1 MRIKRFSWKKGLG
14 AVAAVS
20 LLFLL
25 VFMLLN
31 ELFPFRPEPQ
41 YSTLILSAEGKPM
54 AAYLS
59 QDEKWRL
66 KLDTN
71 ELSKPIEEAFLLK
84 EDHYFY
90 FHPGFN
96 PAAMLRALWNNLLSG
111 KRTSGASTI
120 TMQVARMLDP
130 KPRSYGNKLIEVFRA
145 MQLEWHYSKEEI
157 LRMYLNLV
165 PYGGNIEGVKAAAFL
180 YLGKSPLL
188 LSPAEIAALTVIPNR
203 PNSLGI
209 RSGETTELENARN
222 YWLTYFATYGWITS
236 ENLADALNEPVSFRR
251 RELDVVA
258 PHLCRLLKSRYSD
271 EAIVHSSLS
280 FSLQQK
286 AEALVANYMQALYS
300 RQISNAA
307 VVVLDNATSQVL
319 AYVGSADFNNAMHFG
334 QVDGTRAIRSPG
346 STLKPLLYAYAMD
359 KGFFTPL
366 SQLSDV
372 PSNFGGYTPENY
384 DSEFNGRVSLKN
396 ALAKSLN
403 IPAVKVL
410 SQAGVR
416 QFTQFLSRAGFR
428 EIKNQKDE
436 LGLSL
441 ILGGC
446 GVSLLELCQAYMC
459 LANYGEY
466 RNAQFLSTNEASF
479 SFHWTSAEAAFM
491 TSFMLADLNRP
502 DIPSYWRSGK
512 TLPHIAWKTG
522 TSYGRKDAWSIGYND
537 RFTVGVWVGN
547 FDANG
552 VPDLSGAEIA
562 SPLLFK
568 LFENLPGS
576 NNDRWLKP
584 RGKVDMRWV
593 CSESG
598 HIVGEQCENQ
608 VMDYYIPGI
617 SSMQTCQCKKAVW
630 VDEKENLSYCMS
642 CKPEAAKIKYYRQ
655 YAPELLAWFQSE
667 QKSYEQVP
675 PHNPKCSRIFQ
686 EGAPQIVMP
695 TAGATYLQER
705 GSDEQFELSA
715 QTSIEVSELFWY
727 VDDKLI
733 GKVKRGEPFFTRLKG
748 GAHKISCVD
757 DKGRL
762 SHITIQVNLY

>member
-1 MRIKRFSWKKGLG
+1 MRIKRFSWKKGLRT
-14 AVAAVS
+14 ASAVS
-20 LLFLL
+20 LFFLL

-31 ELFPFRPEPQ
+31 ELFPFKTEPQ
-41 YSTLILSAEGKPM
+41 YSTLVLSAEGKPM

-71 ELSKPIEEAFLLK
+71 ELTEPIEEAFLLK

-96 PAAMLRALWNNLLSG
+96 PAAMLRALWNNVLSG

-120 TMQVARMLDP
+120 TMQLARMLEP

-145 MQLEWHYSKEEI
+145 MQLEWRFTKEEI
-157 LRMYLNLV
+157 LRMYLNQV
-165 PYGGNIEGVKAAAFL
+165 PYGGNIEGIKAASYL

-203 PNSLGI
+203 PTSLGV
-209 RSGETTELENARN
+209 RSGERSDLTTARN
-222 YWLTYFATYGWITS
+222 YWLKYFAHHDWVSS
-236 ENLADALNEPVSFRR
+236 ENLADALREPVAFRR
-251 RELDVVA
+251 REMVQVA
-258 PHLCRLLKSRYSD
+258 PHLCRFLKSRHATEALIYSS
-271 EAIVHSSLS
+271 VSL
-280 FSLQQK
+280 SLQQQ
-286 AEALVANYMQALYS
+286 AETLVANYMQTLYS

-307 VVVLDNATSQVL
+307 VVVLNNANAEVL
-319 AYVGSADFNNAMHFG
+319 AYVGSADFNHVAHQG

-346 STLKPLLYAYAMD
+346 STLKPLLYAYAME
-359 KGFFTPL
+359 KGFITPL

-384 DSEFNGRVSLKN
+384 DSEFNGKVSLKD

-410 SQAGVR
+410 SQTGIQ
-416 QFTQFLSRAGFR
+416 QFTRFLSRGGFHH
-428 EIKNQKDE
+428 IKKQKDE

-446 GVSLLELCQAYMC
+446 GVSLLELCEAYMC
-459 LANYGEY
+459 LANYGEF
-466 RNAQFLSTNEASF
+466 RTMRFVPSKEESFSFQWTTPEASF
-479 SFHWTSAEAAFM
+479 M
-491 TSFMLADLNRP
+491 TSHMLADLNRP
-502 DIPSYWRSGK
+502 DIPAYWRSGK

-547 FDANG
+547 FDASG
-552 VPDLSGAEIA
+552 VPDLSGADIA
-562 SPLLFK
+562 TPLLFK

-576 NNDRWLKP
+576 NNDRWLQP

-593 CSESG
+593 CSETG
-598 HIVGEQCENQ
+598 QYAGEQCENQ

-617 SSMQTCQCKKAVW
+617 SSMQACQCKKAVW
-630 VDEKENLSYCMS
+630 VDEKEKQSYCMT
-642 CKPEAAKIKYYRQ
+642 CKSADAKLKYYRH
-655 YAPELLAWFQSE
+655 YPPELLAWFQSE

-675 PHNPKCSRIFQ
+675 EHNPNCSRVFQ

-715 QTSIEVSELFWY
+715 QTGTEVSELFWY
-727 VDDKLI
+727 VDDALL
-733 GKVKRGEPFFTRLKG
+733 GKVKRGEAFFTKLKG

-762 SHITIQVNLY
+762 SHITILVNLY